1 MNRMMVTATNT
12 LGQLQKQMDL
22 IGNNLSNADTT
33 GYKKREATFSD
44 LLVQQVNNQRV
55 DRFEGGRLTPLGVRE
70 GSGARLSKTALNLTQ
85 GTLKATGRSLDFALK
100 DERQF
105 FKVNDGTDVRYTRD
119 GAFYSTPMENG
130 RSMLVNASG
139 FPILD
144 ENDDPITFSGEASTF
159 ELGDNGV
166 LSITGPEGTE
176 NVDLGI
182 VTIARPQ
189 FLEQLGGNLI
199 GLRTDVGVTRNEV
212 LTNLTGAGRTGISIS
227 QESLEASNV
236 DMGKEM
242 TDLLNVQR
250 SYQFQTR
257 SITMADQ
264 MMGLVNGI
272 R

>member
-1 MNRMMVTATNT
+1 
-12 LGQLQKQMDL
+12 
-22 IGNNLSNADTT
+22 
-33 GYKKREATFSD
+33 
-44 LLVQQVNNQRV
+44 
-55 DRFEGGRLTPLGVRE
+55 
-70 GSGARLSKTALNLTQ
+70 
-85 GTLKATGRSLDFALK
+85 
-100 DERQF
+100 
-105 FKVNDGTDVRYTRD
+105 
-119 GAFYSTPMENG
+119 
-130 RSMLVNASG
+130 MLVNASG